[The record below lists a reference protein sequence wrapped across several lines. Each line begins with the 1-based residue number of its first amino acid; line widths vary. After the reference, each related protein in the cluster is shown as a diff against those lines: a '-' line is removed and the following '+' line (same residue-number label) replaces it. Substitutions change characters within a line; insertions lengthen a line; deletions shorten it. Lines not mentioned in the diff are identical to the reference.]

1 MDIRIEEQD
10 DLYCV
15 CVKVEAYN
23 PRTKRKI
30 IVTTGQVRR
39 EAERMGYAVGNA
51 VQETRIHNLS
61 GVTQGTWFFEK
72 KTLDKPV
79 EDVIIEEE
87 KKVKPKPARKKRT
100 RSPAKKRVSTKKPSA
115 ETVSTED

>member
-15 CVKVEAYN
+15 CVKVEPYS
-23 PRTKRKI
+23 PRIKRKT

-39 EAERMGYAVGNA
+39 EAERMGYAIGKT
-51 VQETRIHNLS
+51 VQESRIHNLN
-61 GVTQGTWFFEK
+61 GITQGTWFFEK

-87 KKVKPKPARKKRT
+87 KKVKPKPVRKKRT
-100 RSPAKKRVSTKKPSA
+100 KSSTKKK
-115 ETVSTED
+115 VSTTEV